1 MTPQHVQPAT
11 GDASIDFSVVIA
23 ASAPVEDAGLVHAV
37 TVIQPAQTWTVI
49 RGQDDFLRIAENLSS
64 QIADLPAFPEVANQ
78 FHASTAADDLL
89 PIVTARTHLQHWLE
103 TILMYPGARD
113 SPCIRDFLTYAPNMI
128 PPQYENVSWTI
139 FTADGQVASPAPA
152 PQGNP
157 QTGTGSSSTDS
168 CGYDEGNLDDMV
180 MDEMFETGD
189 GDDVGPVHH
198 DDSDDENEDEY
209 RASLRYQE
217 CKDTITEE
225 DEMDLAHVIAGEV
238 EMIDDVG
245 SLAQSLGASHLG
257 RSIMLQEETFGSNA
271 NRHAQQQQQQQ
282 VFPQAGLQL
291 GNSMSGASSGG
302 IGSAMKHA
310 TQQIGTSFN
319 QVKPE
324 SAPRLDAF
332 KMIKVIGKGS
342 FGKVF
347 LVKEIKTSSMFALKV
362 LKKDNII
369 KRNQVEHTRT
379 ERSVLGYV
387 KHPFIVGMNMAFQS
401 RDKLYFVLDYCAGGE
416 LFFHLGKLGKF
427 TESRSRFY
435 AAEIMLAICY
445 VHSLD
450 IIYRDLKPENVLL
463 DGSGHIRL
471 TDFGLS
477 KEGISSSSSGANSFC
492 GTPEYLA
499 PEILNRQGHGRGVDW
514 WSLGALLYE
523 MLTGLPPFY
532 CQDRE
537 RLFEKIRK
545 SELHYPASLS
555 STSKHLLRGL
565 LTKDPTRRLG
575 SGPKDADEIKPH
587 PFFASIDWEKL
598 QRGEIAP
605 PWAPTISHNQ
615 DTSQFDAEF
624 TEMPIFS
631 PRSMQP
637 TLGTTPMGD
646 NPFEGFTFQDRI
658 LQGPGARC

>member
-1 MTPQHVQPAT
+1 MWMECSSRSNVKLFVLCDKLHKKISSSGTWISTANHRIQIIAPVSCIIYRYIHICRQIISKRHRIITTTVLLRVRRIASHASCSYCPSRSFLIFILPKHIYFTFLYCCTFFFSHTTSARCLFSLLLPQQPAT

-342 FGKVF
+342 FG
-347 LVKEIKTSSMFALKV
+347 E
-362 LKKDNII
+362 
-369 KRNQVEHTRT
+369 
-379 ERSVLGYV
+379 
-387 KHPFIVGMNMAFQS
+387 
-401 RDKLYFVLDYCAGGE
+401 YF
-416 LFFHLGKLGKF
+416 
-427 TESRSRFY
+427 
-435 AAEIMLAICY
+435 
-445 VHSLD
+445 
-450 IIYRDLKPENVLL
+450 
-463 DGSGHIRL
+463 
-471 TDFGLS
+471 
-477 KEGISSSSSGANSFC
+477 
-492 GTPEYLA
+492 
-499 PEILNRQGHGRGVDW
+499 
-514 WSLGALLYE
+514 
-523 MLTGLPPFY
+523 
-532 CQDRE
+532 
-537 RLFEKIRK
+537 
-545 SELHYPASLS
+545 
-555 STSKHLLRGL
+555 
-565 LTKDPTRRLG
+565 
-575 SGPKDADEIKPH
+575 
-587 PFFASIDWEKL
+587 
-598 QRGEIAP
+598 
-605 PWAPTISHNQ
+605 
-615 DTSQFDAEF
+615 
-624 TEMPIFS
+624 
-631 PRSMQP
+631 
-637 TLGTTPMGD
+637 
-646 NPFEGFTFQDRI
+646 
-658 LQGPGARC
+658 